1 MTDGDGAI
9 GIIAQ
14 SLGGGGGFADGVFG
28 NGGGTGDA
36 GSIAVDLTG
45 SIFTDGDGSHGALLQ
60 SIGGGNG
67 GDIDYTQVGDIVA
80 TGRQFDRPHRAKPR
94 RRRELR

>member
-14 SLGGGGGFADGVFG
+14 SLGGGGGYADGVFG
-28 NGGGTGDA
+28 NGGGTGNA
-36 GSIAVDLTG
+36 GDRGRSQWLDLHN
-45 SIFTDGDGSHGALLQ
+45 GDGSHGALLQ

-67 GDIDYTQVGDIVA
+67 GDVDYTQVGDILA
-80 TGRQFDRPHRAKPR
+80 IGDNSIGLRPKPR
-94 RRRELR
+94 WRREPR